1 MDLGAGE
8 VRKISTTL
16 ALIGMFA
23 PWSASPLGIGDI
35 RLQSALNQALNAEIP
50 LVSLD
55 AAALA
60 DIRVTL
66 ASPEAFAR
74 AHIERNYQL
83 TKLRFTIQAASD
95 GGYVI
100 KVSSK
105 EPIREPFL
113 NFMIEVYW
121 PQGRLQREF
130 TVLLDPP
137 DSFQESGAYNQELQ
151 ESETY
156 APPRVQ
162 AAQRPARQINA
173 AHGQV
178 RRSLSEGG
186 RAVTKAEA
194 GAIPVTGTHY
204 GPVGRNETL
213 WNIAKKYP
221 YPQISQ
227 RQMLAAIY
235 QANPQAFYQ
244 PSIDALKAGATLTIP
259 DQASLA
265 RLVGAESSVR
275 PTRNEGRLNDKA
287 ETLTEPALAKTNEK
301 PGTQGQL
308 QLLAPSESKSLAEA
322 ATVGKKGNSGNSKE
336 SLALE
341 LAETAKHESENFRKR
356 LADVEQ
362 QMATMQRLLI
372 LKDEQIASLQA
383 QKKPAEKAGQQ
394 SDSPSPAQPPV
405 ETPQPAPAPPPV
417 AALRPASPPRMA
429 AVPAPAPQK
438 PVEPTPPVND
448 AGIVEGLLTQPYYL
462 VGGATGLLL
471 LALLWQFNRRR
482 SAMFGD
488 AESIL
493 TLSEKEKTDQP
504 KAAPEQVKD
513 TPNPSEQAPV
523 FRSSF
528 MSEFTPSDFD
538 ALGGEMEEVDPIS
551 EADVYL
557 AYGRFKQA
565 EDLILTAIE
574 QHPERDDCRL
584 KLLEIHFATENSQ
597 AFEKFA
603 QELVSTHKESKPEF
617 WEKIMEMGRELCP
630 GNPLFQDG
638 KPSGIEPVKLD
649 TSTPASNQPSAENE
663 IYLFNDEDG
672 VESYDYPVTVASAD
686 GKPGKKSVEDAP
698 ATLPYDFS
706 STKEENADV
715 AGQSAGEDIT
725 LPNIET
731 FIAHDQDKTNPAEEE
746 IVIPD
751 ESMEEMLAKLDALSE
766 SKSLQT
772 RSWEKGQKEEK
783 QEDRGHMAEELKDDG
798 HFEENGMSI
807 QPLEYMD
814 ELGTKLDLAKA
825 YYDLGD
831 AGAAREIL
839 QHVVRLGSKA
849 QKEEAHALLEKLDGK

>member
-16 ALIGMFA
+16 ALIGLFA
-23 PWSASPLGIGDI
+23 PWSASPLGIGEI

-55 AAALA
+55 VGELS

-66 ASPEAFAR
+66 ASPEAFAH

-83 TKLRFTIQAASD
+83 TKLRFNIQAAPD
-95 GGYVI
+95 GSYFI

-105 EPIREPFL
+105 EAIREPFL

-137 DSFQESGAYNQELQ
+137 DSFQESSANNEELP
-151 ESETY
+151 ETGSY
-156 APPRVQ
+156 VRPRVQ
-162 AAQRPARQINA
+162 PAQRPSRQEY

-178 RRSLSEGG
+178 RKSFGEG
-186 RAVTKAEA
+186 RAVPKAESSA
-194 GAIPVTGTHY
+194 YPVTGTRY
-204 GPVGRNETL
+204 GPVSRNETL
-213 WNIAKKYP
+213 WGIAKKYQN
-221 YPQISQ
+221 PQISQ

-235 QANPQAFYQ
+235 QANPKAFYQ
-244 PSIDALKAGATLTIP
+244 PSVDALKAGATLTIP
-259 DQASLA
+259 DQASLI
-265 RLVGAESSVR
+265 RLAGADGIAR
-275 PTRNEGRLNDKA
+275 PTAIKGRLNAKA
-287 ETLTEPALAKTNEK
+287 EASTEPVLAKTSEK
-301 PGTQGQL
+301 AGAQGQL
-308 QLLAPSESKSLAEA
+308 QLLAPSEGKSVAEA
-322 ATVGKKGNSGNSKE
+322 ATAGKNGKTGKSRGD
-336 SLALE
+336 LALE
-341 LAETAKHESENFRKR
+341 LAETAKQENENFRKR
-356 LADVEQ
+356 LADLEQ
-362 QMATMQRLLI
+362 QMSAMQRLLV

-383 QKKPAEKAGQQ
+383 QQKPAVKAGQEPE
-394 SDSPSPAQPPV
+394 SLAAAQPPV
-405 ETPQPAPAPPPV
+405 ETPQSAPASPPV
-417 AALRPASPPRMA
+417 AALRPVSPPRMA
-429 AVPAPAPQK
+429 AGPTPAPLK
-438 PVEPTPPVND
+438 PAEPTPPVNEE
-448 AGIVEGLLTQPYYL
+448 GIVEGLLNQPYYL

-493 TLSEKEKTDQP
+493 TLSDKEKTGQP
-504 KAAPEQVKD
+504 KAAPEQVKA
-513 TPNPSEQAPV
+513 TPNAPEQPPV

-663 IYLFNDEDG
+663 MYLFNDEDG